1 MKIENKRRFLI
12 KRLNGKDARAAIDE
26 EEIVYIGC
34 RIVVKDKTQPVEYY
48 LETGFGDFVV
58 ISKKDYEQLRAC
70 IEHVDN
76 CEEAKDDQ

>member
-26 EEIVYIGC
+26 EKIVYIGC

-48 LETGFGDFVV
+48 LETYLGDVVV

-70 IEHVDN
+70 IGHAN
-76 CEEAKDDQ
+76 NREEATDD